1 MNDIVLRPYQVEAG
15 EAIRKQWEEGRKRTL
30 LVLPTGLGKTVVL
43 SKVAE
48 EEVKDGKRVLILAHR
63 DELLKQ
69 AADKLRAVTGMEAGF
84 EKAGESA
91 LGSMWPVT
99 VGSVQSMTRPARLER
114 FPGDYY
120 GTLIVDEAHHALS
133 DSYQRV
139 LGHFPEANVLG
150 VTATP
155 DRGDRRMLSSYFDSI
170 AYEYGLRQ
178 AIEEGYLVP
187 LQAKM
192 IPLQVDLSEV
202 GISNGDYS
210 ARDLGGALDPWLG
223 QIALEMAKECKGRK
237 TVVFLPL
244 IETSRRFCEMLNE
257 AGLRA
262 CEVNGESGDREEVIR
277 DFTEGKYEA
286 LCNSMLLTEG
296 WDCPAVDCVV
306 VLRPTRSRALY
317 QQMVGRGMRLSP
329 GKKELL
335 ILDFL
340 WLSEKHSLCRPS
352 CLISRDEGIATRMD
366 RAVAA
371 AKGAVDLTY
380 AEEQAE
386 RDALA
391 EREKNLAAELARQR
405 GKKTRLVDPLQFVL
419 SIEDEDLAS
428 YTPTFAWEMGPASV
442 KQLSYLE
449 KLGIDPGTV
458 RNMGMASLL
467 IERLRERYAA
477 GLSSPK
483 QIRLLEG
490 RGFRHVGRWPKEAAT
505 SMIGRMAMN
514 GWEVPTGVTPWEY
527 KP

>member
-1 MNDIVLRPYQVEAG
+1 MSEITLRPYQVEAG
-15 EAIRKQWEEGRKRTL
+15 AAIRQQWEEGRRRTL

-69 AADKLRAVTGMEAGF
+69 AADKLRAVTGMEAGY
-84 EKAGESA
+84 ERAGESA
-91 LGSMWPVT
+91 MGCMWPVT
-99 VGSVQSMTRPARLER
+99 VGSVQSLCRPARLER
-114 FPGDYY
+114 YPGDYY

-155 DRGDRRMLSSYFDSI
+155 DRGDRRTLSSYFDSI

-192 IPLQVDLSEV
+192 IPLRVDLSEV
-202 GISNGDYS
+202 SLSNGDYS
-210 ARDLGGALDPWLG
+210 ARELGDALDPWLA
-223 QIALEMAKECKGRK
+223 QIAQEMAKECKGRK

-244 IETSRRFCEMLNE
+244 IETSRRFCGMLQE
-257 AGLRA
+257 AGMKA
-262 CEVNGESGDREEVIR
+262 CEVNGESADREEVIR
-277 DFTEGKYEA
+277 DFSEGKYEV

-317 QQMVGRGMRLSP
+317 QQMIGRGMRLSP
-329 GKKELL
+329 GKTELL

-352 CLISRDEGIATRMD
+352 CLISRDEGIAARMD
-366 RAVAA
+366 TAVAA
-371 AKGAVDLTY
+371 GGAVDLIQ

-391 EREKNLAAELARQR
+391 EREKSLAAELARQR
-405 GKKTRLVDPLQFVL
+405 GKKTRRVDPLQFVL

-467 IERLRERYAA
+467 IERLRARYAA

-490 RGFRHVGRWPKEAAT
+490 RGFRHVGAWSKEAAS
-505 SMIGRMAMN
+505 SMIGRLSQN
-514 GWEVPTGVTPWEY
+514 NWEVPTGVTPWEY
-527 KP
+527 RP

>member
-1 MNDIVLRPYQVEAG
+1 MSEITLRPYQVEAG
-15 EAIRKQWEEGRKRTL
+15 AAIRQQWEEGRRRTL

-69 AADKLRAVTGMEAGF
+69 AADKLRAVTGMEAGY
-84 EKAGESA
+84 ERAGESA
-91 LGSMWPVT
+91 MGCMWPVT
-99 VGSVQSMTRPARLER
+99 VGSVQSLCRPARLER
-114 FPGDYY
+114 YPGDYY

-155 DRGDRRMLSSYFDSI
+155 DRGDRRTLSSYFDSI

-192 IPLQVDLSEV
+192 IPLRVDLSEV
-202 GISNGDYS
+202 SLSNGDYS
-210 ARDLGGALDPWLG
+210 ARDLGDALDPWLA
-223 QIALEMAKECKGRK
+223 QIAQEMAKECQGRK

-244 IETSRRFCEMLNE
+244 IETSRRFCGMLQE
-257 AGLRA
+257 AGMKA
-262 CEVNGESGDREEVIR
+262 CEVNGESADREEVIR
-277 DFTEGKYEA
+277 DFSEGKYEV

-317 QQMVGRGMRLSP
+317 QQMIGRGMRLSP
-329 GKKELL
+329 GKTELL

-352 CLISRDEGIATRMD
+352 CLISRDEGIAARMD
-366 RAVAA
+366 TAVAA
-371 AKGAVDLTY
+371 GDAVDLIQ

-391 EREKNLAAELARQR
+391 EREKSLAAELARQR

-467 IERLRERYAA
+467 IERLTQRYHA
-477 GLSSPK
+477 GLSTPK

-490 RGFRHVGRWPKEAAT
+490 YGFRHVGSWPKAAA
-505 SMIGRMAMN
+505 SGMIDQMSQNNWRIPYEIN
-514 GWEVPTGVTPWEY
+514 PYTY